1 MNLDKLTTETRNPET
16 LQLDQMSVADV
27 LKQMNEEE
35 KKVPLAISEVLGEIE
50 AAVEQI
56 VSSFKAGGR
65 LIYMGAGTSGRLG
78 VSADTVVGIAASGRT
93 PYVIGGLIYADEVG
107 AATVTISCNKDAEI
121 SQFSQIA
128 IEIDAGP
135 EVLTGSTRFILK

>member
-1 MNLDKLTTETRNPET
+1 MFDIHGSWHKWPT
-16 LQLDQMSVADV
+16 
-27 LKQMNEEE
+27 
-35 KKVPLAISEVLGEIE
+35 
-50 AAVEQI
+50 
-56 VSSFKAGGR
+56 F
-65 LIYMGAGTSGRLG
+65 G